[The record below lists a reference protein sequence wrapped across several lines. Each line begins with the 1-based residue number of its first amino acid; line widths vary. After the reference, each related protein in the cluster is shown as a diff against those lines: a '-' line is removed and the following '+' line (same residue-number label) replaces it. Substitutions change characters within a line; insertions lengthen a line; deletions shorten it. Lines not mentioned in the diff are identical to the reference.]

1 MSSKIDRAIQGNLL
15 LPKGYGQTQKTKPL
29 LKPGEE
35 RAVAGFDIE
44 ADSITAEPFLLGYST
59 DHKDSFE
66 IFSSAMSVIDFH
78 TKFSFREPINFYYNL
93 QYDFEGMLKLFDKDV
108 AILLYGMTSA
118 FLDEN
123 CRALTKEIMDS
134 QKMTWA
140 YKTSYI
146 PKKAFHIKIAGDKK
160 YSYFDALQYF
170 QMGLNK
176 ASEKYLPSNQKKD
189 DFKAAYTS
197 KPLFELK
204 STPELETIRFK
215 RHILHNNFFT
225 KEEKESKIKEMTE
238 FFSRFTD
245 AKHYRET
252 IIKYC
257 VQDASLCRQLG
268 HIIVNGVNTFV
279 NTRNFNSSASI
290 SEYYFRSN
298 GVGVP
303 KLAPSVYKEFM
314 KPYYGGRFESMKK
327 GFFKGVSIYDIK
339 SAYPDAMKDMP
350 ILSQKPIIRNS
361 YSLHDEALYGT
372 YKINIDIPE
381 DYYISPLQIRSG
393 LLYFPTGKYREYY
406 VDKITLTKLLDEG
419 HDIELLSAMEI
430 YDDNARPLLYDLII
444 KLFNIKED
452 GKQPEVV
459 RLAAKIILNSLYG
472 KFIQLVD
479 DAGLEII
486 NDILELDTV
495 SPAELFNIANRYYKR
510 VHSMDFKTGK
520 LYAPQYASYI
530 TAHARMKLYETAK
543 KINVRNVIGFHTD
556 SIMLH
561 NAEITTG
568 HNIGA
573 WELEQLKKIDPVT
586 KEVTKKVPVV
596 DANMFFLKT
605 GFYEVEKEGLKK
617 LRSRGVGSTPSLLKK
632 DFIVKRRLGLR
643 QAVKKNFEL
652 MNIISETP
660 IQNNVDKD
668 EKRIWNESISL
679 EDIINGKMV
688 DSMPRII
695 DAEAL
700 VIEKQAK
707 QERKQKQKTY
717 IHKAKPT
724 NTQPIKP
731 MELPF

>member
-1 MSSKIDRAIQGNLL
+1 MSSKIDRAIQGNLI
-15 LPKGYGQTQKTKPL
+15 LPKGYGQTQKTKKL
-29 LKPGEE
+29 LEKDNE

-44 ADSITAEPFLLGYST
+44 ADSITAEPFLLGFST
-59 DHKDSFE
+59 DDRDGYHLLTN
-66 IFSSAMSVIDFH
+66 AMSVIDFH

-108 AILLYGMTSA
+108 AVLLYGMTSA
-118 FLDEN
+118 FLDKN
-123 CRALTKEIMDS
+123 AKALTRELMESKEL
-134 QKMTWA
+134 TWK

-160 YSYFDALQYF
+160 YSYYDALQYF

-176 ASEKYLPSNQKKD
+176 AAEKYLPGNEKKD

-197 KPLFELK
+197 KYLFELK
-204 STPELETIRFK
+204 TTPELETIRFK
-215 RHILHNNFFT
+215 RHILQNKFFSD
-225 KEEKESKIKEMTE
+225 EEKQKKIKEMTE
-238 FFSRFTD
+238 FFARFTD

-257 VQDASLCRQLG
+257 VQDAALCRKLG
-268 HIIVNGVNTFV
+268 HIIVNGVNSFV
-279 NTRNFNSSASI
+279 NTKNFNSSASI

-298 GVGVP
+298 GIGVP

-339 SAYPDAMKDMP
+339 SAYPDAMKDMM
-350 ILSQKPIIRNS
+350 ILRKPIIRNS
-361 YSLHDEALYGT
+361 YNLHEEALYGT

-406 VDKITLTKLLDEG
+406 VDKLTLLTLLDEG
-419 HDIELLSAMEI
+419 HNIELLSAMEI
-430 YDDNARPLLYDLII
+430 YDDEAEPLLYDLII

-452 GKQPEVV
+452 GSQPEVV

-479 DAGLEII
+479 DAGLEIV
-486 NDILELDTV
+486 NDMLELDSI
-495 SPAELFNIANRYYKR
+495 SPAELFHIANRYYKR
-510 VHSMDFKTGK
+510 IHSMDFKTGK

-530 TAHARMKLYETAK
+530 TAHARMKLYNTAK
-543 KINVRNVIGFHTD
+543 KVGVKNVIGFHTD

-561 NAEITTG
+561 SASI
-568 HNIGA
+568 NIGHKIGD
-573 WELEQLKKIDPVT
+573 WELESLKKINPIT
-586 KEVTKKVPVV
+586 KEVEKKVPVV
-596 DANMFFLKT
+596 NANMFFLKT

-617 LRSRGVGSTPSLLKK
+617 LRSRGVGSTPSLLK
-632 DFIVKRRLGLR
+632 DEFIVKRRLGLR
-643 QAVKKNFEL
+643 QAVKKDFTL

-660 IQNNVDKD
+660 IKNNVDKD
-668 EKRIWNESISL
+668 EKRIWNNPISL
-679 EDIINGKMV
+679 QDMIDGKFV
-688 DSMPRII
+688 DSMPKII

-700 VIEKQAK
+700 AIEAKHKQDRKVTRIENKSKSKIK
-707 QERKQKQKTY
+707 Q
-717 IHKAKPT
+717 
-724 NTQPIKP
+724 IKEYA
-731 MELPF
+731 ELPF